1 MIIRGFAVI
10 VASLL
15 ACTLVQAQDAASVNL
30 RTQER
35 NDPYLSV
42 GSRSASGFV
51 PAASLL
57 SAYPSYSSAAA
68 SFDLREESGGALAP
82 EEGDALRQGRFDA
95 ASFLRLDGGSAV
107 DGGVSWRRGEK
118 RNVVLNETADYE
130 LLQPYV
136 LIDTLGGDMQH
147 EQYAFRDAWMRRSGD
162 LLYSAGG
169 SYKAVHEYRCVD
181 PRPRNVSSDLKAGF
195 SLGRLLPG
203 GALLSY
209 AGYRKYF
216 QTQDVTFVSNV
227 GANTTLFHS
236 IGLGSDYYRFRSTG
250 IFAATRYAGH
260 GFEAGLVGIG
270 LSGRLHAGLSYS
282 LLGITRYLSNQN
294 EAPLSLL
301 LTGDLRSFVSYG
313 ISESVA
319 VEADVKYEHRS
330 GTENVIDCAAS
341 GIYDDILSLP
351 MYSRDRLNV
360 SLGAVCRTRTGDA
373 ALWYLSPSLLWL
385 LSSENY
391 LHPASNMDCSILSGR
406 LSGGFSKIRGPYL
419 YDFAAVV
426 GYGGS
431 LCESCSLNAGEEK
444 IREAYS
450 EKFARLNSNC
460 LQGGFQAFVQREVGP
475 SIAVFARLSVGGG
488 LYGEGSRLVGTS
500 ISIGISY

>member
-1 MIIRGFAVI
+1 MSMRRFAVI
-10 VASLL
+10 MVPLL
-15 ACTLVQAQDAASVNL
+15 ACSLVQAQDAASVNL
-30 RTQER
+30 RTQKR
-35 NDPYLSV
+35 NDPYLAV
-42 GSRSASGFV
+42 GSRPASGFV
-51 PAASLL
+51 PAAALL

-68 SFDLREESGGALAP
+68 SFDLREEGGGALAP

-95 ASFLRLDGGSAV
+95 GSFLRLDGGSAV
-107 DGGVSWRRGEK
+107 DGGVSYRRSEK

-147 EQYAFRDAWMRRSGD
+147 EQYAFRGAWMRRSGN

-181 PRPRNVSSDLKAGF
+181 PRPRNISSDLKAGF
-195 SLGRLLPG
+195 SLGTLLPG
-203 GALLSY
+203 ASLLFY
-209 AGYRKYF
+209 AGYRKYS
-216 QTQDVTFVSNV
+216 QTQNVTFVSNV

-236 IGLGSDYYRFRSTG
+236 TGLGSDYYRFRSTG

-270 LSGRLHAGLSYS
+270 LSGRLQAGLSYNR
-282 LLGITRYLSNQN
+282 LGITRHLSNQN

-301 LTGDLRSFVSYG
+301 HTGDLRSFVSYR
-313 ISESVA
+313 ISESA
-319 VEADVKYEHRS
+319 ALEADVEYERRS
-330 GTENVIDCAAS
+330 GEENVIDCAAS

-351 MYSRDRLNV
+351 IYSRDRLNV
-360 SLGAVCRTRTGDA
+360 SLGAVCRTKTGDA
-373 ALWYLSPSLLWL
+373 ALWYLAPSLDWL

-391 LHPASNMDCSILSGR
+391 LYPASNMDCSILSGR
-406 LSGGFSKIRGPYL
+406 LSGGLSKIKGPYL
-419 YDFAAVV
+419 YDFGAVV

-431 LCESCSLNAGEEK
+431 LYESCSLNAGEDK
-444 IREAYS
+444 IREAYYA
-450 EKFARLNSNC
+450 KFARLNANC
-460 LQGGFQAFVQREVGP
+460 FRGGLRAFVQREVSP
-475 SIAVFARLSVGGG
+475 SVAVFARLTIGGM
-488 LYGEGSRLVGTS
+488 LYGEASKLLRTS

>member
-1 MIIRGFAVI
+1 MSMRRFALIMVP
-10 VASLL
+10 LL
-15 ACTLVQAQDAASVNL
+15 ACSLVQAQDAASVNL
-30 RTQER
+30 RTQKR
-35 NDPYLSV
+35 NDPYLAV
-42 GSRSASGFV
+42 GSRPASGFV
-51 PAASLL
+51 PAAALL

-68 SFDLREESGGALAP
+68 SFDLREEGGGALAP

-95 ASFLRLDGGSAV
+95 GSFLRLDGGSAV
-107 DGGVSWRRGEK
+107 DGGVSYRRSEK

-147 EQYAFRDAWMRRSGD
+147 EQYAFRGAWMRRSGN

-169 SYKAVHEYRCVD
+169 SYKAVHEYRCAD
-181 PRPRNVSSDLKAGF
+181 PRPRNISSDLKAGF
-195 SLGRLLPG
+195 SLGTLLPG
-203 GALLSY
+203 ASLLFY
-209 AGYRKYF
+209 AGYRKYS
-216 QTQDVTFVSNV
+216 QTQNVTFVSNV

-236 IGLGSDYYRFRSTG
+236 TGLGSDYYRFRSTG

-270 LSGRLHAGLSYS
+270 LSGRLQAGLSYS
-282 LLGITRYLSNQN
+282 ILGVTRHLSNQN

-301 LTGDLRSFVSYG
+301 LTSDLRSFVSYR
-313 ISESVA
+313 ISESA
-319 VEADVKYEHRS
+319 ALEADMEYERRS
-330 GTENVIDCAAS
+330 GEENVIDCAAS

-351 MYSRDRLNV
+351 IYSRDRLNV
-360 SLGAVCRTRTGDA
+360 SLGAVCRAKTGDA
-373 ALWYLSPSLLWL
+373 ALWYLAPSLGWL

-406 LSGGFSKIRGPYL
+406 LSGGLSKIKGPYL
-419 YDFAAVV
+419 YDFGAVV

-431 LCESCSLNAGEEK
+431 LYESCSLNAGEDK
-444 IREAYS
+444 IREAYY
-450 EKFARLNSNC
+450 EKFARLNSSC
-460 LQGGFQAFVQREVGP
+460 LQGGLRAFVQREV
-475 SIAVFARLSVGGG
+475 SSSVAVFTRLTIGGM
-488 LYGEGSRLVGTS
+488 LYGEASKLLRTS